1 MLFLLPIRTSIRPW
15 RRPLMNYALIIANFV
30 VFALSYYPHTNKYTG
45 APEALRQWADHFML
59 YPLAPQIW
67 QFVSYGFL
75 HAGFAHILGNM
86 FFLYLFGNNV
96 NDKLGHIGYLCFYLA
111 GVVFSG
117 IGHTLLSTNPIL
129 GASGAVAAVTGAYL
143 VLFPRTL
150 VTVFWWIF
158 IFIDTVEIPALYF
171 IGFKLIVWDN
181 MIERSIS
188 HVAYNAHLSG
198 YAFGILAII
207 GMLATGI
214 LSGSHFDMWS
224 MIVQWNRR
232 RRFRE
237 VVSEGY
243 DPFSP
248 AGGVKK
254 IRVKEIKKSRAELD
268 RQQKCSELRSDIN
281 RWLAQRNTPA
291 AANVYLRLMEID
303 TNQVLPSQQL
313 LDIANQ
319 LASEG
324 KHEDA
329 AAGYEQFISHY
340 SNYEYIEQVQLM
352 LGLLYC
358 RYLKNGEGAKKYL
371 ELAAERLRDPGQV
384 QMCKEELERLEDD

>member
-1 MLFLLPIRTSIRPW
+1 
-15 RRPLMNYALIIANFV
+15 
-30 VFALSYYPHTNKYTG
+30 
-45 APEALRQWADHFML
+45 
-59 YPLAPQIW
+59 
-67 QFVSYGFL
+67 
-75 HAGFAHILGNM
+75 
-86 FFLYLFGNNV
+86 
-96 NDKLGHIGYLCFYLA
+96 
-111 GVVFSG
+111 
-117 IGHTLLSTNPIL
+117 
-129 GASGAVAAVTGAYL
+129 
-143 VLFPRTL
+143 
-150 VTVFWWIF
+150 
-158 IFIDTVEIPALYF
+158 
-171 IGFKLIVWDN
+171 
-181 MIERSIS
+181 
-188 HVAYNAHLSG
+188 
-198 YAFGILAII
+198 
-207 GMLATGI
+207 ATGI

-254 IRVKEIKKSRAELD
+254 IKVKEVKKSKTELD
-268 RQQKCSELRSDIN
+268 RQQKCSELRNDIS

-291 AANVYLRLMEID
+291 AADVYLRLMEID
-303 TNQVLPSQQL
+303 KGQLLPSQQL

-319 LASEG
+319 LASDNKQKE
-324 KHEDA
+324 A